1 MDKLKEDRIRNLLSS
16 FYDGSISQESLVE
29 LCALLEEEG
38 DVLPADLQ
46 LEREVV
52 REWANASS
60 SSSSSSL
67 MPIESEIAALRLVS
81 ELASSEKRRKR
92 MRWINVAAVAAL
104 LVSIG
109 TVAMFIINP
118 TPERDAY
125 AKAEGSDSVMV
136 IRNDSVAKKDSVT
149 LPQQVDEIIPK
160 QLIAKEETT
169 VKSKAKKSARK
180 PKSTELTEEEK
191 AARDIAEVQALLDAI
206 AAEWDNADRGVR
218 GLLTN
223 RGMLANADT
232 EEVKSGNSQDN
243 K

>member
-38 DVLPADLQ
+38 DVLPADLK

-52 REWANASS
+52 REWANA
-60 SSSSSSL
+60 SSSSL

-92 MRWINVAAVAAL
+92 MRWISVAAVAAL
-104 LVSIG
+104 LVGIG
-109 TVAMFIINP
+109 AVAILIINP

-160 QLIAKEETT
+160 QLIAKEETA

-223 RGMLANADT
+223 SGMLANADT
-232 EEVKSGNSQDN
+232 EEVQSGNSQDN

>member
-29 LCALLEEEG
+29 LCALLEKEG

-52 REWANASS
+52 MEWANA

-92 MRWINVAAVAAL
+92 MRWISVAAVAAL
-104 LVSIG
+104 LVGIG
-109 TVAMFIINP
+109 AVAMFIINP

-125 AKAEGSDSVMV
+125 AKAEGSDSVLV

-160 QLIAKEETT
+160 QLIAKEETA

-232 EEVKSGNSQDN
+232 EEVQSGNSQDN